1 MEARIYN
8 GTDRLVF
15 LLGVN
20 EIMSH
25 CPSYDSISLG
35 SSLSSIKIVDPP
47 PFHMPKHVDG
57 PGFRISASASQLPRY
72 TRRNQ
77 IPRRFKR

>member
-1 MEARIYN
+1 MYN

-15 LLGVN
+15 LLEVN

-25 CPSYDSISLG
+25 CKKYGSIYLVE
-35 SSLSSIKIVDPP
+35 SLSSIKIVDPP
-47 PFHMPKHVDG
+47 PFHMPKYGYG
-57 PGFRISASASQLPRY
+57 PRFRISAPASQLPRY

-77 IPRRFKR
+77 SQRIFKR